1 MLLPRLGDH
10 HHHRVTEGAAR
21 EVQELEAVV
30 ELRRV
35 AAVLLDDGEELFE
48 IVAEQPRAEHRLA
61 RVHPVLVAAEGVDL
75 AVVDQVAV
83 RVRPLP
89 AREGVGAEA
98 GMDEDDGRFEERIRQ
113 VGEIVLDLAGGQH
126 PLVDDGA
133 AGNAL
138 EVEVLAA
145 GPAAAVADLVAGP
158 LADQVELAL
167 EVEPARQVVAGA
179 DEQLPNAGLAG
190 ARRVAEI
197 GLARGHVAPAQD
209 RLSLFRGDLLE
220 PLLAGAALDFVRG
233 QEQHGDAVTAPLRQL
248 HTLPGKLIPQ
258 EAVGDL
264 GEDTGA
270 VAGVDLA
277 AAGAAVVEIA
287 QHLERLLHDAVGRGP
302 LDVGDKPD
310 AAAIAFVLGMIE
322 ALWRGQEGV
331 FHRSGDPNF
340 GSGEGVNI
348 VRRIFMSNKLLTPD
362 YCLRPG
368 NILCLH

>member
-1 MLLPRLGDH
+1 MI
-10 HHHRVTEGAAR
+10 
-21 EVQELEAVV
+21 
-30 ELRRV
+30 
-35 AAVLLDDGEELFE
+35 GEELLE
-48 IVAEQPRAEHRLA
+48 VVAEQPGAEHRLA

-98 GMDEDDGRFEERIRQ
+98 GMDEDDGRFEERVRQ

-145 GPAAAVADLVAGP
+145 GPAAAVADLVTCP

-167 EVEPARQVVAGA
+167 EVELPRQVVAGA

-209 RLSLFRGDLLE
+209 RLPLFRGDLLE
-220 PLLAGAALDFVRG
+220 PLLAGAALGFVRG

-248 HTLPGKLIPQ
+248 HTLPGQLIPKKRSGIWVRMPAPSPVLTSQ
-258 EAVGDL
+258 PRAPRWS
-264 GEDTGA
+264 
-270 VAGVDLA
+270 
-277 AAGAAVVEIA
+277 
-287 QHLERLLHDAVGRGP
+287 RLHSTSSACSTMP
-302 LDVGDKPD
+302 WD
-310 AAAIAFVLGMIE
+310 AAPLMWATNPMPQPSRSFLG
-322 ALWRGQEGV
+322 
-331 FHRSGDPNF
+331 
-340 GSGEGVNI
+340 
-348 VRRIFMSNKLLTPD
+348 
-362 YCLRPG
+362 
-368 NILCLH
+368 